1 LHAAVA
7 GADVLNATLVKIGA
21 KLARLVSE
29 HIHEALVTLA
39 QSKPHRHPVLAFAA
53 SRAFVSMKGFMQD
66 YPLVVTSIL
75 DYAARYHAEQE
86 VISRTVEGGTHR
98 YTYADMHKRAQLC
111 SLAFHK
117 LGVRQVDSQDLR
129 AL

>member
-1 LHAAVA
+1 M
-7 GADVLNATLVKIGA
+7 
-21 KLARLVSE
+21 ARLVSE
-29 HIHEALVTLA
+29 HIHETLVTLVQA
-39 QSKPHRHPVLAFAA
+39 STQSKPHRHPVLAFAA
-53 SRAFVSMKGFMQD
+53 SRAFVSMKGLMQD

-117 LGVRQVDSQDLR
+117 LGVRQVDLQDLR

>member
-1 LHAAVA
+1 MFGETGFGA
-7 GADVLNATLVKIGA
+7 GQEALDHHSLVKA
-21 KLARLVSE
+21 TPASCRV
-29 HIHEALVTLA
+29 AV
-39 QSKPHRHPVLAFAA
+39 AA
-53 SRAFVSMKGFMQD
+53 SRAAVSMKGLMQD
-66 YPLVVTSIL
+66 YPLVVSSIL
-75 DYAARYHAEQE
+75 DYAAKFHAEQE

-117 LGVRQVDSQDLR
+117 LGVRQVDLQDLP